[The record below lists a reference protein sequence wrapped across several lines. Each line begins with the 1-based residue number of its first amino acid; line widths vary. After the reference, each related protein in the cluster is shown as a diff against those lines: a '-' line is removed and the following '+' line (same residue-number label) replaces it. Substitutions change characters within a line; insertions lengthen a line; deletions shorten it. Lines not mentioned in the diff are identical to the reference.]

1 MTYKRFPSLA
11 FPDKYAYAYDSGN
24 YDSRSTAV
32 DSHFR
37 MYETYGDGLTAHSP
51 DWGITTEYLADYLF
65 SLASFARSDDEF
77 LQDLYFTMHR
87 VPSDREIEFAA
98 SVIFKPVP
106 EEKRYSKN
114 SRRYFSLK
122 ERKLSSADAKEFDK
136 RYTEITDRFDG
147 SAKSIIAVLL
157 WDKMDWVD
165 TWERFQTVTAVYD
178 WIQKQDGSGLWMEM
192 PVVYLEWFKTD
203 RANERENARDIQSA
217 YRILQHLTEAYR
229 LREMADTSISHYAN
243 QCPVK
248 FSKCERIFL
257 ALWYA
262 AYSSTILY
270 WVYQLAR

>member
-1 MTYKRFPSLA
+1 MYKRFPSLA
-11 FPDKYAYAYDSGN
+11 YPDKYAYAYDSGN

-37 MYETYGDGLTAHSP
+37 MYETYGHGLTAHSP
-51 DWGITTEYLADYLF
+51 DWGITTEFLADYLF

-77 LQDLYFTMHR
+77 LRDLYFTMHR

-98 SVIFKPVP
+98 SVIYKPIP

-114 SRRYFSLK
+114 SRKYFSLK

-157 WDKMDWVD
+157 WDKMDWVGQ
-165 TWERFQTVTAVYD
+165 WERFQTVSAVHD
-178 WIQKQDGSGLWMEM
+178 WIQKRETTDLWMEM

-229 LREMADTSISHYAN
+229 LREMADTSVNQYAS
-243 QCPVK
+243 Q
-248 FSKCERIFL
+248 CERKRAKVNEPETAPSPTASDSQESI
-257 ALWYA
+257 
-262 AYSSTILY
+262 
-270 WVYQLAR
+270 Q